1 MQNEASIIKIVLKV
15 EICKFFI
22 LASKNIY
29 RREFGLSKIAMEE
42 CFRLT
47 TNYKKLQK
55 CGDMIYFYK
64 PCSKRLLVLNIN
76 TKSIIRM
83 RFRKKINNLRIRSG
97 RIFLFHENTVEIYNQ
112 KTFEPK
118 STFIIPNAEGMIY
131 LRYDKY
137 IFLKKNLAILYE
149 DGRMIETVNILY
161 YQFID
166 EFLVLLRPNEV
177 EIYQEDVGKVYSKP
191 LEDFTE
197 EFVSISRYFEK
208 KCGNLFFSLRN
219 KKLYVL
225 LGDRIVGYDLNIYLD
240 ELSNS
245 GEVFCPDYFVNLHR
259 NIAMFNKSSKKL
271 LLMEKNMQKKI
282 LKVKCDDFVAEDE
295 QLYVIFNNEFR
306 IFEKA
311 NIYKK
316 KFHLVDKN
324 IKYDEREDEFDES
337 DSQYHD
343 FE

>member
-1 MQNEASIIKIVLKV
+1 MKHQSAKLCLKV
-15 EICKFFI
+15 EICKFII
-22 LASKNIY
+22 LAAKNIC
-29 RREFGLSKIAMEE
+29 RREFVLNKIAMEE
-42 CFRLT
+42 SFRLT

-55 CGDMIYFYK
+55 CGDMLYFHK
-64 PCSKRLLVLNIN
+64 PCSKRLLVLNIA

-83 RFRKKINNLRIRSG
+83 RFRKKINNLRIGSG
-97 RIFLFHENTVEIYNQ
+97 RIFLFHENTIEIYNQ

-149 DGRMIETVNILY
+149 DGKMIKAVNILY

-166 EFLVLLRPNEV
+166 EFLVLLKPNEV
-177 EIYQEDVGKVYSKP
+177 EIYQEDVGRVYSKSV
-191 LEDFTE
+191 EDFTE
-197 EFVSISRYFEK
+197 EFISISRYFEK

-225 LGDRIVGYDLNIYLD
+225 LGDRIVGHDLNIYLD
-240 ELSNS
+240 ELNNSN
-245 GEVFCPDYFVNLHR
+245 GAFNPDCFVNLHR
-259 NIAMFNKSSKKL
+259 NIAIFDKSSKKL
-271 LLMEKNMQKKI
+271 LLMEKNMQKRI
-282 LKVKCDDFVAEDE
+282 LKVKCDDFVAEDG

-306 IFEKA
+306 IFEKT

-316 KFHLVDKN
+316 KFHLVDEN